1 MEKQK
6 TFHVAVVGATGAVGE
21 QMLNT
26 LEKREFPIGKLTL
39 LSSKRSAGKK
49 LVFKGEEF
57 TVYVDEDVEF
67 DISDIQT
74 EDGQALTKR

>member
-26 LEKREFPIGKLTL
+26 FRET
-39 LSSKRSAGKK
+39 R
-49 LVFKGEEF
+49 
-57 TVYVDEDVEF
+57 
-67 DISDIQT
+67 ISNWEVNVTFI
-74 EDGQALTKR
+74 

>member
-26 LEKREFPIGKLTL
+26 LEKREFPITQKN
-39 LSSKRSAGKK
+39 S
-49 LVFKGEEF
+49 
-57 TVYVDEDVEF
+57 
-67 DISDIQT
+67 Q
-74 EDGQALTKR
+74 